1 MDKVAVFDT
10 TLRDGEQAAGAR
22 LGAREKLEVA
32 RQLARLG
39 VDVIE
44 AGPNSSP
51 EDFEAVRLIG
61 QEVTGPTI
69 CALSRAVGSDID
81 ACGKALA
88 RTRKSRIH
96 TGIGVSDI
104 HIAGK
109 FRDDKY
115 GKTMAAKKVRILQMA
130 VEAVGRA
137 RGHVED
143 VEFYAEDAGRAELTY
158 LFEVLQA
165 VIEAG
170 ATVEVLNRT
179 VERAED
185 LAKDL
190 GAQGAGPLARISE
203 LPHDILINTTSVGL
217 RSDATPV
224 SAQHL
229 RADSVVMD
237 IVYDPEETRLLAD
250 ARSCGALPIGGKWML
265 VHQAAE
271 QLRLWTGRD
280 APIDV
285 LEKAFSAS
293 AGN

>member
-1 MDKVAVFDT
+1 MPADITAKTALCGIVLHPAGHTRSPRMHNAAYAAMGIDAAYFAFDVMPAALGSAMAGIRAMGLEQVAISLPHKVAVMEHLDEIDERARRIGAVNT
-10 TLRDGEQAAGAR
+10 VSVRDGRLLGTNTDWIGATRALETRTELAGKHAVV
-22 LGAREKLEVA
+22 LGAGGA
-32 RQLARLG
+32 A
-39 VDVIE
+39 
-44 AGPNSSP
+44 
-51 EDFEAVRLIG
+51 
-61 QEVTGPTI
+61 
-69 CALSRAVGSDID
+69 RAV
-81 ACGKALA
+81 
-88 RTRKSRIH
+88 
-96 TGIGVSDI
+96 V
-104 HIAGK
+104 
-109 FRDDKY
+109 Y
-115 GKTMAAKKVRILQMA
+115 GL
-130 VEAVGRA
+130 
-137 RGHVED
+137 
-143 VEFYAEDAGRAELTY
+143 
-158 LFEVLQA
+158 
-165 VIEAG
+165 IEAG

-224 SAQHL
+224 SVQHL

-271 QLRLWTGRD
+271 QLRIWTGRD
-280 APIDV
+280 APINV